1 MAAMGWV
8 KGLSRCEAMVF
19 DQDFHL
25 GLRMPLL
32 LNTCDYCLAYRVLKN
47 LETSVIVIGFLA

>member
-19 DQDFHL
+19 DQDFRF

-32 LNTCDYCLAYRVLKN
+32 LNTYDYCITYRVLKN
-47 LETSVIVIGFLA
+47 LETSVMVIGFLA